1 MMSKEVMNVT
11 VKSGKGEMDR
21 HPYFRNEKELND
33 AIAKIRFKR
42 TVRKLIKMIN
52 CK

>member
-1 MMSKEVMNVT
+1 MMSKEVISET
-11 VKSGKGEMDR
+11 YKKGKGEMDR
-21 HPYFRNEKELND
+21 HPYFRNEKGLSD